1 MSCSF
6 RPIGRIKINTCRPA
20 GILLD
25 IKYSRLKKVPPLIET
40 ARLGIRNWTLD
51 DLPAMAAINAN
62 PEVMRYFPRT
72 QTEMETKG
80 FIERAQASYEKLG
93 YTYFAVDH
101 LKDKK
106 MIGFIGLAYQEYES
120 RFTPATDI
128 GWRLHP
134 AYWGCGLATEGAR
147 ATLGFGLQVLK
158 LPKIISVAV
167 RANKPSIKVM
177 EKIGLKK
184 LGNFQH
190 PLLADYPELKFCVA
204 YGIDRIS

>member
-1 MSCSF
+1 
-6 RPIGRIKINTCRPA
+6 
-20 GILLD
+20 
-25 IKYSRLKKVPPLIET
+25 
-40 ARLGIRNWTLD
+40 
-51 DLPAMAAINAN
+51 MAAINAN
-62 PEVMRYFPRT
+62 PEVMRYFPGT
-72 QTEMETKG
+72 QTEAETKA
-80 FIERAQASYEKLG
+80 FIERAQTSYEKRG

-106 MIGFIGLAYQEYES
+106 MIGFIGLAYQEYAS

-128 GWRLHP
+128 GWRLDP
-134 AYWGCGLATEGAR
+134 AYWGRGLATEGAR
-147 ATLGFGLQVLK
+147 AALGFGLQVLK

-190 PLLADYPELKFCVA
+190 PLLADYPELKSCVA
-204 YGIDRIS
+204 YGIERGR

>member
-1 MSCSF
+1 M
-6 RPIGRIKINTCRPA
+6 
-20 GILLD
+20 
-25 IKYSRLKKVPPLIET
+25 
-40 ARLGIRNWTLD
+40 D

-62 PEVMRYFPRT
+62 PEVMRHFPST
-72 QTEMETKG
+72 QTEAETKA
-80 FIERAQASYEKLG
+80 FIERAQKSYEKHG

-106 MIGFIGLAYQEYES
+106 MIGFIGLAYQKYES

-128 GWRLHP
+128 GWRLDP
-134 AYWGCGLATEGAR
+134 AYWGRGLATEGAQ
-147 ATLGFGLQVLK
+147 AALGFGLQVLK

-190 PLLADYPELKFCVA
+190 PLLLDYPELKSCVA
-204 YGIDRIS
+204 YGIERGK